1 MADAKSVQDE
11 GLFSD
16 VTLQD
21 WICGEIHR
29 FLHVEKVMSRQQL
42 ADAAGISVDMLDAIR
57 KTGEGRRKLGPAAM
71 LCLCLVMG
79 QRRVNGLLAFIGYAG
94 AKPLDEAGVSSVRD
108 IVANILPHLS
118 TIAGAAKD
126 GVIDHTEE
134 PSTTSAADRIIL
146 EVLPLSSAG
155 KSR

>member
-1 MADAKSVQDE
+1 MPEPRSVQDE

-16 VTLQD
+16 ATLQD

-29 FLHVEKVMSRQQL
+29 FLHVEKAMSRQQL

-57 KTGEGRRKLGPAAM
+57 KTGEGRRKHGPAAM

-79 QRRVNGLLAFIGYAG
+79 ERRVNGLLAFIGYAG
-94 AKPLDEAGVSSVRD
+94 AKPLDEAGIANVRD
-108 IVANILPHLS
+108 IIANILPHLT

-126 GVIDHTEE
+126 GIIDHTEE
-134 PSTTSAADRIIL
+134 PDTTRAADRIIL

-155 KSR
+155 KAR